1 MKGDLRALLRGKLT
15 ERELGLV
22 FKSYDVIGD
31 IAVIRVQK
39 QLTHHSEE
47 IAEALLHQKN
57 INAVWRQSSPIHGD
71 YRLRDL
77 HWIAGEK
84 KSTTVHK
91 EHGSLFKVDIE
102 KCYFSPRLAF
112 ERIRIA
118 KLVKDNETIVN
129 MYSGVGCYS
138 IIIAKHSQAAKI
150 YSIDINPDAIR
161 CMRENILL
169 NRVVGRVSPIE
180 GDANKLVEGTLQG
193 KADRTLMPLPEK
205 AHRYLDHALSSI
217 QPQGGWIH
225 YYDFQHAN
233 KKESPVEKTEARV
246 TEKLTRKNIDF
257 ELAFA
262 RIVRQ
267 TGPNWY
273 QVALDIHING

>member
-1 MKGDLRALLRGKLT
+1 MKGDLRTLLRGKLT
-15 ERELGLV
+15 ERELDLV
-22 FKSYDVIGD
+22 SKSYDVIGD
-31 IAVIRVQK
+31 IAVIRIQE
-39 QLTHHSEE
+39 QLAHYSEE

-57 INAVWRQSSPIHGD
+57 IKAVWRQTSPIHGD

-77 HWIAGEK
+77 RWVAGEK
-84 KSTTVHK
+84 RSTAVHR

-118 KLVKDNETIVN
+118 KLVRDNETIVN
-129 MYSGVGCYS
+129 MYAGVGCYS

-169 NRVVGRVSPIE
+169 NRVVGRVCPVE
-180 GDANKLVEGTLQG
+180 GDANKIVEETYQG

-205 AHRYLDHALSSI
+205 AYRYLDHALSSI

-233 KKESPVEKTEARV
+233 KMESPVEKTEARV
-246 TEKLTRKNIDF
+246 TEKLEEKNIDF
-257 ELAFA
+257 EVTFG

-273 QVALDIHING
+273 QVALDIQISN